1 MQKDGKPLIPGALGD
16 KSAVE
21 PKPSKIIQQQGPKA
35 DKKAIYVNVMTKDQT
50 ELNPTLAYMFLK
62 LAFDK
67 TKESVEVKALH
78 DSGCAATVISTNTFL
93 KLSKSDRTKIIQ
105 PLETIYVKSYTGEL
119 TQIRGLAN
127 IWIRFKGKN
136 GNTLW
141 HLHKVMIHDNIDF
154 DMILGRDI
162 TGSSL
167 KIAETNDCMYL
178 SSKPTKI
185 TNLQEY
191 IANHTQTLC
200 DAPIHQRS
208 INSLEVETSTAI
220 TIPPFTMAY
229 VPCRLKDNQQNPK
242 IIQNGKGSILFE
254 IIAVNVTDLQFLR
267 NQMLDYLDKEN
278 IMLPL
283 FNDSNDDYLLE
294 AKTQIAQIEHFNH
307 ELPIHCMQMA
317 SFDSQILRVNNVRP
331 AFIEEDEYMNE
342 DEKTAAFIDF
352 AEKGHFHH
360 SMSHLVEKAHSLTEM
375 ELKNTTPYPTEK
387 FLDQFNLSHL
397 NMKQRKI
404 IHKILRQNKEVFTKH
419 EYDIGKVNTIEM
431 EIEIDE
437 TKPRIQKYVPIPHS
451 ARGQVRQILDQLE
464 EFNVIRPCNEPS
476 LFCSNLLIVPKKDK
490 KLLRVLLDG
499 RLLNN
504 STIRKPT
511 NVVSFPEIK
520 IHLTGKTWTTIADVA
535 QAFYQIP
542 LSKKA
547 QPLTAFYSEA
557 HGKRYCFQRAPQGL
571 KNSPLYLKLLMDQ
584 LFGDMCDIVIH
595 YADDIMIS
603 TTGTFEEHMKA
614 VAEVL
619 ARLKKANLKISP
631 KKLKIAQDNVEFLG
645 IIWKKGTLHVPEAK
659 LLAFKNYPI
668 PRTPKQTKSFVCAMS
683 YYRQFIPRFSE
694 LSQPLMELT
703 TLNPK
708 QFKWT
713 DKHTEIF
720 HILIDSLIK
729 NASLYLP
736 DPKKTFYVQTDA
748 SDICGAGRVYQ
759 KGPEGEE
766 LLLACISRTFTKA
779 ERTYGAFRKEV
790 LALLYT
796 LRSMDFFLRYAD
808 NIIIKVDAKAILFLR
823 LCKDSAGILLRFS
836 QELAKYDAEVHHVAG
851 VKNVISDILSRHH
864 EGITEIMEDKK
875 KVRYLSEAQ
884 AEHILKRLCIPE
896 GYKFSKKEVADLLEI
911 ESLKNPLDEK
921 PKRSSGKEGKRIVQ
935 NLPKVLH
942 EKKVNLP
949 KESFRRPGV
958 KLPIC
963 ACTNYSIGIPCNHL
977 TINYNELNALSK
989 VLTGGKIH
997 KDTFIEMQNSDEFII
1012 NIKQRLKCNELK
1024 KRPKMFAIEDGILY
1038 FGKKNQKPVLPVA
1051 LLDLLIQSKHYTV
1064 FGIHSSKTR
1073 ILRDIKGAYYVHM
1086 PTLRK
1091 KLSELR
1097 DNCVVCQFNKTNA
1110 NSHIVKPSNF
1120 RKAPRTCWAI
1130 DIIPNMPETSK
1141 KYKAVF
1147 LAVDMFTGY
1156 VQLAPLE
1163 SRKTEGLIEAI
1174 YSTIIRP
1181 FGSPQIIRCDNETG
1195 MMNSKD
1201 FVKAFEVLN
1210 IKFEPTSTAAPW
1222 SNGGAERAVQ
1232 TIKEGARKFIMQEKV
1247 NESWDQYLHFFT
1259 MAHNQSTS
1267 IYGYAPEE
1275 LHFGYTMPKVVD
1287 LLQFWPNAT
1296 THEQYMEL
1304 IVPKAEEAR
1313 QKAKGIAEREN
1324 ERVTTYKNK
1333 NRATKT
1339 FKIGEIVLHKQLQLA
1354 TGANMGMKPKFTG
1367 PFVINKI
1374 EDSNSSAII
1383 ENLKTGH
1390 VLKAHFTNLQLFAY
1404 HPNFTKLNSDFED
1417 DILKFMPDKFSRHK
1431 YWPKTFPGRYDPSQD
1446 SENEM
1451 SDVEME
1457 DLEEWD
1463 TDRLDSTGHSPNQN
1477 QTETQQCENCLEH
1490 EQSCIC
1496 PKSETDNKSICNRC
1510 DNKNCTCS
1518 KCSAEPNENLSRLT
1532 TNNNQKNL
1540 ECSQENDHPEGCNC
1554 AIDLTENYGYQS
1566 QHEHNS
1572 SSQPKRGILKI
1583 TSPVINYPEH
1593 LQHWHADSDNDDND

>member
-1 MQKDGKPLIPGALGD
+1 
-16 KSAVE
+16 
-21 PKPSKIIQQQGPKA
+21 
-35 DKKAIYVNVMTKDQT
+35 MTKAQS
-50 ELNPTLAYMFLK
+50 ELNPTLAYMHLK

-67 TKESVEVKALH
+67 TKESVEIKALH
-78 DSGCAATVISTNTFL
+78 DSGCAATVISTTTFL
-93 KLSKSDRTKIIQ
+93 KLSKSDRSKITQ
-105 PLETIYVKSYTGEL
+105 PVETIYVKSYTGEL
-119 TQIRGLAN
+119 TQIRGLTE

-141 HLHKVMIHDNIDF
+141 HQQKVMIHDNIEF

-162 TGSSL
+162 TGSSI

-178 SSKPTKI
+178 SAKKVKI
-185 TNLQEY
+185 TNLSEY
-191 IANHTQTLC
+191 IASHSQTIC
-200 DAPIHQRS
+200 DAPIYQRS
-208 INSLEVETSTAI
+208 VNSYEVETSTAI

-229 VPCRLKDNQQNPK
+229 VPCRLKDDQQKPK
-242 IIQNGKGSILFE
+242 VMQNGKGTILFE
-254 IIAVNVTDLQFLR
+254 IIAVNTTDLLFLR
-267 NQMLDYLDKEN
+267 NQMLDYLDREN

-283 FNDSNDDYLLE
+283 YNDSNDDYILE
-294 AKTQIAQIEHFNH
+294 SKTQIAQIEHFNH
-307 ELPIHCMQMA
+307 ELPIHSMQMT

-342 DEKTAAFIDF
+342 EEKTAAFIDF
-352 AEKGHFHH
+352 AEKGYFHN
-360 SMSHLVEKAHSLTEM
+360 SMSHLIEKAQSVTEM
-375 ELKNTTPYPTEK
+375 ELKDTTPYPEET
-387 FLDQFNLSHL
+387 FLEQFNLSHL
-397 NMKQRKI
+397 TSKQRKI
-404 IHKILRQNKEVFTKH
+404 IHKILRQNKDVFTKH
-419 EYDIGKVNTIEM
+419 EYDIGKVSTIEM

-437 TKPRIQKYVPIPHS
+437 TKPRIQKYVPIPHA

-520 IHLTGKTWTTIADVA
+520 IHLTGKTFTTTADVA

-542 LSKKA
+542 LSKAA

-584 LFGDMCDIVIH
+584 LFGDMCDTVIH

-603 TTGTFEEHMKA
+603 TNGTFEEHIKT

-619 ARLKKANLKISP
+619 ARLNKANLKISP

-645 IIWKKGTLHVPEAK
+645 IIWKKGTIHVPEAK
-659 LLAFKNYPI
+659 LSAFKNYPK

-683 YYRQFIPRFSE
+683 YFRQFIPRFSE
-694 LSQPLMELT
+694 LSQPLMALT
-703 TLNPK
+703 ILNPK

-713 DKHTEIF
+713 EQHTEIF
-720 HILIDSLIK
+720 KTLIDSLIQ
-729 NASLYLP
+729 NSSLNLP
-736 DPKKTFYVQTDA
+736 DPNKTFYVQTDA

-759 KGPEGEE
+759 KGKEGEE

-779 ERTYGAFRKEV
+779 ERKYGAFRKEV

-796 LRSMDFFLRYAD
+796 MRSMDFYLRYAV
-808 NIIIKVDAKAILFLR
+808 NIIIMVDAKAILFLR

-836 QELAKYDAEVHHVAG
+836 QELSKYEAEVHHVAG

-864 EGITEIMEDKK
+864 EQITEIMEDKK
-875 KVRYLSEAQ
+875 NVRYLTEEQ
-884 AEHILKRLCIPE
+884 AEHLLKRLCIPE

-911 ESLKNPLDEK
+911 ESLKDPLHDK
-921 PKRSSGKEGKRIVQ
+921 PKRSSGKPGKRIVQ

-949 KESFRRPGV
+949 KESFRRPGI

-963 ACTNYSIGIPCNHL
+963 ACTTYSQGLPCNHL
-977 TINYNELNALSK
+977 TINYDELNSLSK
-989 VLTGGKIH
+989 VLTSGKIH
-997 KDTFIEMQNSDEFII
+997 KDTFIEMQNSDEFIA
-1012 NIKQRLKCNELK
+1012 NIKQKLKCKELK

-1038 FGKKNQKPVLPVA
+1038 FGKNTQKPVLPIA

-1073 ILRDIKGAYYVHM
+1073 ILRDIKGTYYVHM
-1086 PTLRK
+1086 PTLRR
-1091 KLSELR
+1091 KLTELR

-1120 RKAPRTCWAI
+1120 KQAPRTCWAI
-1130 DIIPNMPETSK
+1130 DIIPNMPTTSREH
-1141 KYKAVF
+1141 KAVF

-1201 FVKAFEVLN
+1201 FTKAFEVLN

-1232 TIKEGARKFIMQEKV
+1232 TIKDGARKFIMQEKV
-1247 NESWDQYLHFFT
+1247 KESWDQYLHFFT

-1267 IYGYAPEE
+1267 VYGYAPEE
-1275 LHFGYTMPKVVD
+1275 LHFGYNMPKVVD

-1296 THEQYMEL
+1296 THEQYMNL
-1304 IVPKAEEAR
+1304 IVPRAEEAR
-1313 QKAKGIAEREN
+1313 LKAKGIALREN

-1374 EDSNSSAII
+1374 EDTGSSAII

-1390 VLKAHFTNLQLFAY
+1390 VIKAHFTNLQLFAY
-1404 HPNFTKLNSDFED
+1404 HPNFTKLNSDFEE
-1417 DILKFMPDKFSRHK
+1417 DIVKFMPDKFSRHK
-1431 YWPKTFPGRYDPSQD
+1431 YWPKLFPGKYNPSQTSD
-1446 SENEM
+1446 SET
-1451 SDVEME
+1451 SDIEME
-1457 DLEEWD
+1457 ELDEWD
-1463 TDRLDSTGHSPNQN
+1463 EDRMDLSEDEFPQNSTQISTP
-1477 QTETQQCENCLEH
+1477 
-1490 EQSCIC
+1490 
-1496 PKSETDNKSICNRC
+1496 R
-1510 DNKNCTCS
+1510 
-1518 KCSAEPNENLSRLT
+1518 A
-1532 TNNNQKNL
+1532 
-1540 ECSQENDHPEGCNC
+1540 
-1554 AIDLTENYGYQS
+1554 
-1566 QHEHNS
+1566 
-1572 SSQPKRGILKI
+1572 
-1583 TSPVINYPEH
+1583 
-1593 LQHWHADSDNDDND
+1593 